1 MLKHIAFFIAPFVL
15 ILACKTL
22 KKSDTEKKSN
32 QSILFSSIKREY
44 CFGNCPVYELKIF
57 KNGDAIYHG
66 IANTKLQG
74 WYCSKLDKT
83 VLDRLSEKAREIN
96 YLNLDSTYFHPQGID
111 APYTTTSILINK
123 TFKKVRRQL
132 QYPPKLL
139 SFERVFD
146 EIIESTNWVKK
157 SESGKKDN

>member
-1 MLKHIAFFIAPFVL
+1 MLKHISFFIVPFIL

-22 KKSDTEKKSN
+22 KKTNTGKRLD
-32 QSILFSSIKREY
+32 QSTLFSSIKREY
-44 CFGNCPVYELKIF
+44 CYGNCPVYELRIF

-66 IANTKLQG
+66 IGNVELQG
-74 WYCSKLDKT
+74 WYYSKLDNT
-83 VLDRLSEKAREIN
+83 DLDKLREKAREIN
-96 YLNLDSTYFHPQGID
+96 YIDLDSTYYHPQGVD

-132 QYPPKLL
+132 KYPPKLL

-146 EIIESTNWVKK
+146 EIIESTNWEKTTEPDK
-157 SESGKKDN
+157 EGD